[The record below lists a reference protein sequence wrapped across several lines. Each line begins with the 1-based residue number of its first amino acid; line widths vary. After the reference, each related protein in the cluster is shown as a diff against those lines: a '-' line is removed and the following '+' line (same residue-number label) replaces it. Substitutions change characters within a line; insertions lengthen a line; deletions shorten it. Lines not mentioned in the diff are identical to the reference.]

1 MSKTIRLQFPDCSFE
16 ISLLSGNV
24 INQILAYLRAHT
36 TKRGRI
42 AVSWNGTSRLDYNLI
57 RDNDMINAFIVADNA
72 ALHEHI
78 IAQRYNPNYFTI
90 CGNMAIPS
98 HFPTID
104 V

>member
-1 MSKTIRLQFPDCSFE
+1 M
-16 ISLLSGNV
+16 
-24 INQILAYLRAHT
+24 
-36 TKRGRI
+36 
-42 AVSWNGTSRLDYNLI
+42 DYNLI
-57 RDNDMINAFIVADNA
+57 RNNDMIDAFIVADNA